1 MKKYLKIALV
11 VLVCVVLVGCGCNKK
26 ENGKDKKKEETAF
39 NLYTDDTKLVY
50 KNKDLYKIVFYYE
63 GNNITGVEHYYE
75 YKDENEAKLQ
85 YEKDKET
92 YKNNTTIKTIKQV
105 DKYVVY
111 VMNESEYEGKTVESV
126 KNDYSYLV
134 PVYEK

>member
-11 VLVCVVLVGCGCNKK
+11 VLVCVVLVGCGCKK
-26 ENGKDKKKEETAF
+26 KDDGKDKNKGETAYH
-39 NLYTDDTKLVY
+39 LYTDDTKLVY
-50 KNKDLYKIVFYYE
+50 NNNDLYKIVFYYE
-63 GNNITGVEHYYE
+63 GNNITGVEHYYD
-75 YKDENEAKLQ
+75 YKTESDAKLQ

-111 VMNESEYEGKTVESV
+111 VMSDTEYEGKTVEQV

>member
-1 MKKYLKIALV
+1 MKKFAKIALI
-11 VLVCVVLVGCGCNKK
+11 VLVCVVLVGCGCKK
-26 ENGKDKKKEETAF
+26 KDDDKNNKKEETAF

-50 KNKDLYKIVFYYE
+50 NNNDLYKIVFYFE
-63 GNNITGVEHYYE
+63 GNKITGVEHYYD
-75 YKDENEAKLQ
+75 YKTESDAKLQ

-111 VMNESEYEGKTVESV
+111 VMSDTEYEGKTVEQV
-126 KNDYSYLV
+126 KKDYSYLI